1 MDELKKLR
9 NDLDMCDEILI
20 DALRMRCQIIQEITN
35 YKQKNGLPIYQAEEE
50 ERKKSKM
57 LAKLDDYE
65 YKKSIMAVYDSILY
79 RSKRIQSHEL
89 FGFNIFLIGF
99 MGVGKSTVSNALQNT
114 FAMDVVEMDEMIAK
128 KNNMSISEI
137 FDLHGEAYFRN
148 EETNL
153 LKEVGKEK
161 NKIVS
166 CGGGVAMR
174 EVNIQEM
181 TKSGKV
187 ILLTA
192 KPETILERVKENHD
206 RPLLENNK
214 TVEYVSELM
223 EKRRPAYE
231 AAADIVIATDG
242 KSANE
247 ICEEIIAQVKKFKLF
262 DCSESSDRENE
273 RGKKM
278 SNHITGHTVLLC
290 LLGSPVA
297 HSVSPEMHNEAC
309 SQLGLDY
316 TYLAFDVPEEKMPQ
330 AVEGLRTM
338 GARGWNIT
346 MPGKNIM
353 CKLADKVSPASEISG
368 ACNTIVNDDGVL
380 TAYTT
385 DGVGFMRAVAE
396 NGVDIIG
403 KKMTLLGAGGAATAI
418 LVQAALDGVAEINVF
433 NVKDAFYPRAEEI
446 VKKLNERTGCKVTL
460 HDYSDPEIL
469 RQSIAD
475 SAILVNGTSVGMA
488 PKTDNTIITDTTMFH
503 KDLFVFD
510 VIYNPQE
517 TRLLREAR
525 AAGCKTSNGMY
536 MLLYQGAASVELWT
550 GQQMPVEII
559 KENYFTK

>member
-1 MDELKKLR
+1 
-9 NDLDMCDEILI
+9 
-20 DALRMRCQIIQEITN
+20 
-35 YKQKNGLPIYQAEEE
+35 
-50 ERKKSKM
+50 
-57 LAKLDDYE
+57 
-65 YKKSIMAVYDSILY
+65 
-79 RSKRIQSHEL
+79 
-89 FGFNIFLIGF
+89 
-99 MGVGKSTVSNALQNT
+99 
-114 FAMDVVEMDEMIAK
+114 
-128 KNNMSISEI
+128 
-137 FDLHGEAYFRN
+137 
-148 EETNL
+148 
-153 LKEVGKEK
+153 
-161 NKIVS
+161 
-166 CGGGVAMR
+166 
-174 EVNIQEM
+174 
-181 TKSGKV
+181 
-187 ILLTA
+187 
-192 KPETILERVKENHD
+192 
-206 RPLLENNK
+206 
-214 TVEYVSELM
+214 
-223 EKRRPAYE
+223 
-231 AAADIVIATDG
+231 
-242 KSANE
+242 
-247 ICEEIIAQVKKFKLF
+247 
-262 DCSESSDRENE
+262 
-273 RGKKM
+273 M
-278 SNHITGHTVLLC
+278 SNHITGHTGLLC

-403 KKMTLLGAGGAATAI
+403 KKMTLLGGAATAI

-460 HDYSDPEIL
+460 HDYSDSEIL

-536 MLLYQGAASVELWT
+536 MLLYQGAASFELWI

-559 KENYFTK
+559 KEKYFTK